1 MDLGSIF
8 LILGLAVL
16 VAAFV
21 ARPFLDSRRPDGQKS
36 PAAPADAR
44 EHELSALL
52 AERDQVLTTLQE
64 MEFDHLLGKIPAEDY
79 PSQTRAALVQHGA
92 EVLRR
97 LDALQPPA
105 RPIQDQPA
113 AAAEDSLEAMITA
126 RRRSR
131 QGKTGGFCAK
141 CGSVI
146 QPGDR
151 FCSKCGAPAA

>member
-8 LILGLAVL
+8 LILSLAVL

-21 ARPFLDSRRPDGQKS
+21 IRPFLDSRLPTGQKKQ
-36 PAAPADAR
+36 AALADAR
-44 EHELSALL
+44 EHELSTLL

-64 MEFDHLLGKIPAEDY
+64 MEFDHVLGKIPAEDY
-79 PSQTRAALVQHGA
+79 PSQRAALVQRGA

-97 LDALQPPA
+97 LDALQPPTPPA
-105 RPIQDQPA
+105 QDQPA
-113 AAAEDSLEAMITA
+113 AAAEDSLEAMIAA

-141 CGSVI
+141 CGGVI
-146 QPGDR
+146 QEGDR
-151 FCSKCGAPAA
+151 FCSKCGASAA